1 MEKRK
6 KNMVKIRF
14 FFFQNIKKKIVLP
27 LDKWFFL
34 CYHIIIR
41 FILNA
46 RNKSYEIKKR
56 FINCWQQFTNRLS
69 KKMLT
74 TNF

>member
-1 MEKRK
+1 
-6 KNMVKIRF
+6 MVKIRF

-46 RNKSYEIKKR
+46 RNKSYEIKKKVYKLLAT
-56 FINCWQQFTNRLS
+56 IYKPTV
-69 KKMLT
+69 
-74 TNF
+74 